1 MVITP
6 YQGER
11 AARRSDHKN
20 VIAQSDHCRASLV
33 EVCPIDRDRE
43 KSVTRAMTLPP
54 QATSAVKR
62 SSMTSDP
69 FVPAMPGNLDRWLLA
84 RNTDLVAVRRHLHMH
99 PELSH
104 HEFETA
110 AYVAKLLAT
119 AGLQPKLVQRGNG
132 LICDIGEGDRVIALR
147 ADMDALPLMDVK
159 NVPYRSTV
167 DGVTHACGHDV
178 HTTVLLGVG
187 MALSKL
193 AAQGELPGR
202 VRLIF
207 QPAEESLNSGA
218 MQMIDAGALKDVSSI
233 FALHCAPQFPVGMV
247 AVRSGPFTAACDSV
261 EVRLSGRGGHTAR
274 PHLTADLVSALG
286 RVVTEVP
293 ALLGRLVDAR
303 AGMSMVF
310 GSIHAGEAF
319 NAIPN
324 EGIAKATL
332 RVLSREAWRDAPD
345 LVEQLIKD
353 VVQATGATVDVKYTR
368 GFPPVIN
375 DRLASAVIA
384 GAASAALGPD
394 RVVEAEVSMGGEDF
408 AFYLE
413 HVPGAM
419 IRLGTAIPGLDVK
432 MDIHQAH
439 FDVDERCIGYGIR
452 TMVQTA
458 LHALVSPL

>member
-1 MVITP
+1 
-6 YQGER
+6 
-11 AARRSDHKN
+11 
-20 VIAQSDHCRASLV
+20 
-33 EVCPIDRDRE
+33 
-43 KSVTRAMTLPP
+43 
-54 QATSAVKR
+54 
-62 SSMTSDP
+62 
-69 FVPAMPGNLDRWLLA
+69 
-84 RNTDLVAVRRHLHMH
+84 MH

-110 AYVAKLLAT
+110 AYVARLLAS

-132 LICDIGEGDRVIALR
+132 LICDIGEGDRVVGLR

-187 MALSKL
+187 MALAQLES
-193 AAQGELPGR
+193 QGELPGR
-202 VRLIF
+202 IRLIF

-218 MQMIDAGALKDVSSI
+218 VQMIDAGALKDVTSI

-274 PHLTADLVSALG
+274 PHLTTDLVSALG

-293 ALLGRLVDAR
+293 ALLGRRVDAR

-332 RVLSREAWRDAPD
+332 RVLSREAWRDAPE
-345 LVEQLIKD
+345 LVSQLIKD
-353 VVQATGATVDVKYTR
+353 VVQATGAMVDVKYTR

-375 DRLASAVIA
+375 DRLASSVIA
-384 GAASAALGPD
+384 TAAAAALGPD

-419 IRLGTAIPGLDVK
+419 IRLGTGIPGLDVK

-458 LHALVSPL
+458 LQALVSPL